1 MAIPKN
7 IFQTFKTSD
16 LPWITRF
23 YINRM
28 KKKNPGW
35 RYQFYDDN
43 QILDFFAKE
52 FPSEYLKAY
61 KSLTIGAAKADFFR
75 YAVLYIYGGVYLD
88 IDSYDKTPLDK
99 FIRPTDFAI
108 ISPEGNPGLYCQ
120 WALIFDKNHPFLK
133 RTLEKV
139 LENIQKHKFPNDVHS
154 TTGPHAFTE
163 AVNEVIFE
171 IPEVKYTLIKKDFE
185 GHLKFKY
192 KLGRIFLYGKKS
204 EHWKKKQ
211 LTQNIIKPEN
221 EDSI

>member
-23 YINRM
+23 YIWRM
-28 KKKNPGW
+28 RQKNPNW
-35 RYQFYDDN
+35 NYEFYDDN
-43 QILDFFAKE
+43 RILDFFKTE

-61 KSLTIGAAKADFFR
+61 KNLTIGAAKADFFR
-75 YAVLYIYGGVYLD
+75 YAILYRKGGMYLD
-88 IDSYDKTPLDK
+88 IDSYDNSPLDK
-99 FIRPTDFAI
+99 FLKDDDVAI
-108 ISPEGNPGLYCQ
+108 VSHEGNPGLYCQ
-120 WALIFDKNHPFLK
+120 WALISDKDHPFLK

-139 LENIQKHKFPNDVHS
+139 LDNIQTHRYPNDVHK
-154 TTGPHAFTE
+154 TTGPTVYTE
-163 AVNEVIFE
+163 AVNEVLKE
-171 IPEVKYTLIKKDFE
+171 NPETPHRFLGTDFM

-211 LTQNIIKPEN
+211 LSQDIIKPT
-221 EDSI
+221 ED

>member
-7 IFQTFKTSD
+7 IFQTFKTSN

-35 RYQFYDDN
+35 NYEFYDDAR
-43 QILDFFAKE
+43 ILDFFEKE
-52 FPSEYLKAY
+52 FPQEYLKAY

-75 YAVLYIYGGVYLD
+75 YAVLYKFGGLYLD
-88 IDSYDKTPLDK
+88 IDSYEYTPLDQ
-99 FIRPTDFAI
+99 FIKDSDSAI

-139 LENIQKHKFPNDVHS
+139 LDNIQTHRYPNDVHR
-154 TTGPHAFTE
+154 TTGPTVYTE
-163 AVNEVIFE
+163 AVNEVLKE
-171 IPEVKYTLIKKDFE
+171 NPETSHRFMKVDFE

-211 LTQNIIKPEN
+211 LTQNIIKPED
-221 EDSI
+221 EDRI

>member
-23 YINRM
+23 YIARM
-28 KKKNPGW
+28 KRKNPEW
-35 RYQFYDDN
+35 KYEFYDD
-43 QILDFFAKE
+43 QRIGEFFKNH
-52 FPSEYLKAY
+52 FPAEYDRAY
-61 KSLTIGAAKADFFR
+61 RSLTIGAAKADFFR

-88 IDSYDKTPLDK
+88 IDSYVKTPFNRFLKPD
-99 FIRPTDFAI
+99 DEAI
-108 ISPEGNPGLYCQ
+108 VSHEGNPGLYCQ
-120 WALIFDKNHPFLK
+120 WALISDKGHPFLK

-139 LENIQKHKFPNDVHS
+139 VDNILTHRYPHDVHK
-154 TTGPHAFTE
+154 TTGPTVYTE
-163 AVNEVIFE
+163 AVNEILAE
-171 IPEVKYTLIKKDFE
+171 HPETPHRFLGVDFQ

-211 LTQNIIKPEN
+211 LSQDIIKPT
-221 EDSI
+221 ED